1 MVTAVRMLHKGSQS
15 EHVSS
20 KITTV
25 SESNVQLVQSLSRGL
40 AVIRAFDA
48 HHPRQTL
55 AQVAEAT
62 GLPRA
67 TTRRFLHTL
76 IAEGYAQSDGSVFW
90 LTPHTLNLGFSYL
103 SSLGLPDIAQ
113 PHLEALSHALN
124 ESCSVSVL
132 DGPDVIYVARAAA
145 NRIMSVNIT
154 IGTRFPAYATSMGR
168 VLLAGLPERE
178 LDAYLATV
186 PLEPITDQTITDPAA
201 LRQELARVAKQG
213 YCIVDQELEAGLRSV
228 ACPIR
233 NAEDQTIAAINVSTR
248 AAAYTADELV
258 RKLLPQLNDTALAIT
273 RDVTTTNL

>member
-1 MVTAVRMLHKGSQS
+1 MLTFMSD
-15 EHVSS
+15 SS
-20 KITTV
+20 
-25 SESNVQLVQSLSRGL
+25 VQLVQSLSRGL

-48 HHPRQTL
+48 YRPKQTL

-67 TTRRFLHTL
+67 TTRRFLYTL
-76 IAEGYAQSDGSVFW
+76 IAEGYAQSDGSLFW

-113 PHLEALSHALN
+113 PHLESLSRALN

-168 VLLAGLPERE
+168 VLLAELPEAE
-178 LDAYLATV
+178 LDAYFATV
-186 PLEPITDQTITDPAA
+186 DLAPITDQTVTDAAA
-201 LRQELARVAKQG
+201 LRQELERVATQG
-213 YCIVDQELEAGLRSV
+213 YSIVDQELEVGLRSV

-233 NAEDQTIAAINVSTR
+233 NAEEVVIAAINVSTR
-248 AAAYTADELV
+248 AAAYTKEELV
-258 RKLLPQLNDTALAIT
+258 RKLIPQLNDTALAIT
-273 RDVTTTNL
+273 RDVTTASL